1 MRMKKWLE
9 NIQLYKDKIDKWEST
24 KWAKGLRISSSVI
37 WNLCLLLII
46 GILTLGVFGLSVG
59 AGYFASL
66 VKEEPLR
73 AKEEM
78 RSAVF
83 NYEETS
89 EVYFAGDVYLG
100 KLRTDLERT
109 ETNLSEVSPYVI
121 DAVLATEDEYFE
133 VHNGIVPKAIFRG
146 LLQDVANSDTQ
157 TGGSTLTQQLIKNQ
171 ILTNEVSYERK
182 AKEILLAM
190 RLEHFMNKE
199 EILEAYLNIIPYG
212 RNSNGRN
219 IAGIETAANGIFNVK
234 AKDLTLPQA
243 AYIAGIP
250 QAPFAYTPFR
260 QGGEIKEGKALQLGI
275 ERMKIVLFRMNE
287 TGYITD
293 EEYQNAV
300 SYDIIKDFREP
311 ETLPEDKYPWLTAE
325 IENRV
330 KEILR
335 EQFAAADSIDPARLD
350 NEDKLYQKYEILA
363 QRAISTDGYRIHTTI
378 NKDMYETMLKVRDE
392 FEFYGHTFQKEVKDE
407 DSGEIVVKDFPVQ
420 VGGMMIENGT
430 GKILSFLGGRDHTI
444 EAQNSA
450 TQGIRPIGS
459 TIKPLLVYAPAIEY
473 GVIGA
478 GSPVVDLKLEN
489 LSSTTWAKSP
499 SNYTTEQELGIIS
512 ARDALTTSQNLS
524 TIRLYDLIMDRKPTE
539 FLTKM
544 GFEHID
550 EAEYA
555 NHALSIGGMTNGAT
569 LEENTNAFG
578 TFANNGQFIDAYMI
592 EKIEDVDGNVIYQH
606 EVEAVPV
613 FSAATSYI
621 ITDMLRDV
629 MSEGTAKLA
638 KSRLKF
644 QSDFGAKTGTTQN
657 HNDSWLV
664 GYNPNVSLGV
674 WLGYGD
680 DTQTL
685 YYMNNRYNHP
695 SVRVN
700 MFWSNMMNAMYDV
713 NPELVDASNNFT
725 APEGVVTR
733 SFCGISGLAVSDACS
748 QAGLVKSDLFNAA
761 VLLPT
766 AKDDSLISSSYVEI
780 NGNRYRA
787 LASTPGEFVVSGGYG
802 VNEDFI
808 NRMLG
813 KFRGNA
819 SKLFPTKSAFGG
831 NVVSEEV
838 FNADGSPPAA
848 VTAAMSNG
856 TITWSNSTSGDV
868 VGYRVYE
875 ISNGQRVLLS
885 STKEAAG
892 NSLSLNRAGQFIAVA
907 VDITGLESGA
917 SNIVSIEAVVPTEPI
932 VPPSV
937 PEENEE
943 TPVEPPVVIEPV
955 TPPVV
960 EEPVT
965 PPVVEEPPATEG
977 EE

>member
-1 MRMKKWLE
+1 MKKWIE
-9 NIQLYKDKIDKWEST
+9 KIQTFKDKFDVWEST
-24 KWAKGLRISSSVI
+24 KWAKGLRISSSVL
-37 WNLCLLLII
+37 WNLCLLLIVGLLTM
-46 GILTLGVFGLSVG
+46 GIFGVSVG

-78 RSAVF
+78 RNAVF

-89 EVYFAGDVYLG
+89 EIYFDGDIYLG

-109 ETNLSEVSPYVI
+109 ETKLSEVSPYVI

-146 LLQDVANSDTQ
+146 LLQDVSNSENQ

-190 RLEHFMNKE
+190 RLEHFMNKD

-219 IAGIETAANGIFNVK
+219 IAGVETAANGIFNVK

-260 QGGEIKEGKALQLGI
+260 QGGEIKEGEALQLGI
-275 ERMKIVLFRMNE
+275 ERMKTVLFRMNE

-293 EEYQNAV
+293 KEYNNVV
-300 SYDIIKDFREP
+300 SYDITKDFRQP
-311 ETLPEDKYPWLTAE
+311 EMVAEDKYPWLTFE

-330 KEILR
+330 KDILR
-335 EQFAAADSIDPARLD
+335 DKFAEADSIDPARLD
-350 NEDKLYQKYEILA
+350 KEDRLYEKYDILA
-363 QRAISTDGYRIHTTI
+363 QRSISTDGYRIHTTI
-378 NKDMYETMLKVRDE
+378 NKDMYEAMLKVRDE
-392 FEFYGHTFQKEVKDE
+392 FDNYGHTFQKEVKDE
-407 DSGEIVVKDFPVQ
+407 DSGEIVLKDFPVQ
-420 VGGMMIENGT
+420 VGGMLIENGT
-430 GKILSFLGGRDHTI
+430 GKILSFLGGRDHKLDKV
-444 EAQNSA
+444 NYS
-450 TQGIRPIGS
+450 TQGVRPIGS
-459 TIKPLLVYAPAIEY
+459 TIKPLVAYAPAIEY

-478 GSPVVDLKLEN
+478 GSPVVDLKLDN
-489 LSSTTWAKSP
+489 LSSTTWTKSP

-524 TIRLYDLIMDRKPTE
+524 TIRLYDLIMDRKPTD
-539 FLTKM
+539 FLLKM
-544 GFEHID
+544 GFEHI
-550 EAEYA
+550 EENEYA

-569 LEENTNAFG
+569 IEENTNAFG
-578 TFANNGQFIDAYMI
+578 TFANNGQFIDGYMI

-606 EVEAVPV
+606 EVEPVPV

-629 MSEGTAKLA
+629 LSEGTAKLA
-638 KSRLKF
+638 NSRLKF
-644 QSDFGAKTGTTQN
+644 QSDFAAKTGTTQN

-664 GYNPNVSLGV
+664 GYNPNISLGV

-695 SVRVN
+695 SVRIN

-766 AKDDSLISSSYVEI
+766 AKDDSLISSSYVAI
-780 NGNRYRA
+780 GGNRYRA
-787 LASTPGEFVVSGGYG
+787 LDSTPGEFVVSGGYG
-802 VNEDFI
+802 VNENFI
-808 NRMLG
+808 KRMLG
-813 KFRGNA
+813 KFGGNA

-831 NVVSEEV
+831 NVVSEEI
-838 FNADGSPPAA
+838 FNADGSAPNA
-848 VTAAMSNG
+848 VTATMTGG
-856 TITWSNSTSGDV
+856 TISWSNSTSGDV

-875 ISNGQRVLLS
+875 VGNGQRTLLS

-892 NSLSLNRAGQFIAVA
+892 NSLAINRAGEFIAVA

-917 SNIVSIEAVVPTEPI
+917 SNIVSIEAAEPPEPVVPPA
-932 VPPSV
+932 V

-943 TPVEPPVVIEPV
+943 EPV
-955 TPPVV
+955 TPPIVDPVIPPV
-960 EEPVT
+960 EENPVT
-965 PPVVEEPPATEG
+965 PPVEEEPGSPGEG
-977 EE
+977 GE

>member
-1 MRMKKWLE
+1 MKKLLE
-9 NIQLYKDKIDKWEST
+9 KIQIYREKFAVWEST
-24 KWAKGLRISSSVI
+24 KWAKGLRISSGVI
-37 WNLCLLLII
+37 WNLSLLLLV
-46 GILTLGVFGLSVG
+46 GLLTMGVFALSVG

-73 AKEEM
+73 DKEEM
-78 RSAVF
+78 RSAIF

-89 EVYFAGDVYLG
+89 EIYFAGDLYLG
-100 KLRTDLERT
+100 KLRTDIERT
-109 ETNLSEVSPYVI
+109 ETTLSEVSPYVI

-133 VHNGIVPKAIFRG
+133 VHKGIVPKALFRG
-146 LLQDVANSDTQ
+146 LLQDVSNSDTQ

-212 RNSNGRN
+212 RNANGRN

-234 AKDLTLPQA
+234 AKDLNLPQA

-260 QGGEIKEGKALQLGI
+260 QGGTIKEGEALQLGI
-275 ERMKIVLFRMNE
+275 ERMKTVLFRMNE

-293 EEYQNAV
+293 EEYNTAV
-300 SYDIIKDFREP
+300 NYDITKDLRQP
-311 ETLPEDKYPWLTAE
+311 EIVPEDKYPWLTYE

-330 KEILR
+330 KAILR
-335 EQFAAADSIDPARLD
+335 EKFAEADSIDPARLD
-350 NEDKLYQKYEILA
+350 SETKLYEKYDILA
-363 QRAISTDGYRIHTTI
+363 QRSISTDGYRIHTTI
-378 NKDMYETMLKVRDE
+378 NKDMYEAMLKVRDE
-392 FEFYGHTFQKEVKDE
+392 FQYYGHTFQKEVKDE
-407 DSGEIVVKDFPVQ
+407 DSGEIILKDFPVQ
-420 VGGMMIENGT
+420 VSGMMIENGT
-430 GKILSFLGGRDHTI
+430 GKILSFLGGRDHKI
-444 EAQNSA
+444 EAQNNA
-450 TQGIRPIGS
+450 TQGVRPIGS

-489 LSSTTWAKSP
+489 LGSTTWTKSP

-524 TIRLYDLIMDRKPTE
+524 TIRLYDLIMDRKPTD

-544 GFEHID
+544 GFEHI
-550 EAEYA
+550 EEGEYA

-592 EKIEDVDGNVIYQH
+592 EKIEDADGNLVYQH
-606 EVEAVPV
+606 EVEPVPV
-613 FSAATSYI
+613 FSPATSYI

-695 SVRVN
+695 SVRIN
-700 MFWSNMMNAMYDV
+700 MLWSNMMNAMYDV
-713 NPELVDASNNFT
+713 NPELVDAANNFK

-787 LASTPGEFVVSGGYG
+787 LDSTPREFVVSGGFG
-802 VNEDFI
+802 VNEEFI
-808 NRMLG
+808 KRMLG
-813 KFRGNA
+813 KFGGNT
-819 SKLFPTKSAFGG
+819 SKLFPAKSAFGG
-831 NVVSEEV
+831 NVVSEAV

-848 VTAAMSNG
+848 VTAAIANG
-856 TITWSNSTSGDV
+856 TITWSNSNSGDV

-875 ISNGQRVLLS
+875 VGNGQRALLS
-885 STKEAAG
+885 SRKEAAG
-892 NSLSLNRAGQFIAVA
+892 NSFSVNRAGQFIVVA
-907 VDITGLESGA
+907 VDITGLESGS
-917 SNIVSIEAVVPTEPI
+917 SNIVSIEAAKPPEPVVPPTSPDEEKEEPI
-932 VPPSV
+932 VV
-937 PEENEE
+937 
-943 TPVEPPVVIEPV
+943 EPV
-955 TPPVV
+955 TPPV
-960 EEPVT
+960 EENPVT
-965 PPVVEEPPATEG
+965 PPVEEEPSSPDSG
-977 EE
+977 D

>member
-1 MRMKKWLE
+1 MKKWQE
-9 NIQLYKDKIDKWEST
+9 NIQRYKEKIDMWEST

-37 WNLCLLLII
+37 WNLSLLLIV

-73 AKEEM
+73 GKDEM

-133 VHNGIVPKAIFRG
+133 VHKGIVPKAIFRG
-146 LLQDVANSDTQ
+146 LLQDVSNSDTQ

-260 QGGEIKEGKALQLGI
+260 QGGEIKEGEALQLGI

-293 EEYQNAV
+293 EEYKNAV
-300 SYDIIKDFREP
+300 SYDITKDFREP

-325 IENRV
+325 VENRV

-335 EQFAAADSIDPARLD
+335 DQFAEADSIDPARLD
-350 NEDKLYQKYEILA
+350 NEKKLYQKYDILA
-363 QRAISTDGYRIHTTI
+363 QRSISTDGYRIHTTI
-378 NKDMYETMLKVRDE
+378 NKEMYEAMLKVRDE

-430 GKILSFLGGRDHTI
+430 GKILSFLGGRDHKI

-478 GSPVVDLKLEN
+478 GSPVVDLKLEK
-489 LSSTTWAKSP
+489 LGSTTWSKSP

-524 TIRLYDLIMDRKPTE
+524 TIRLYDLIMDRKPTQ

-606 EVEAVPV
+606 EVEPVPV

-638 KSRLKF
+638 KARLKF

-664 GYNPNVSLGV
+664 GYNPNISLGV

-695 SVRVN
+695 SVRIN
-700 MFWSNMMNAMYDV
+700 MLWSNMMNAMYDV
-713 NPELVDASNNFT
+713 NSELVDAPNNFT

-787 LASTPGEFVVSGGYG
+787 LDSTPGEFVVSGGYG
-802 VNEDFI
+802 VNQDFI

-813 KFRGNA
+813 KFGGNA
-819 SKLFPTKSAFGG
+819 SKLFPAKSTFGG

-838 FNADGSPPAA
+838 FNADGSAPAA
-848 VTAAMSNG
+848 VSAAMSNG

-875 ISNGQRVLLS
+875 VINGQRTLLS

-892 NSLSLNRAGQFIAVA
+892 NSLPINRAGQFIAVA
-907 VDITGLESGA
+907 VDITGLESAA

-932 VPPSV
+932 VPPTA

-943 TPVEPPVVIEPV
+943 PTTPPVVVEPV
-955 TPPVV
+955 TPPEVV
-960 EEPVT
+960 EPVT
-965 PPVVEEPPATEG
+965 PPEEEPPADG
-977 EE
+977 E

>member
-1 MRMKKWLE
+1 MKKWQE
-9 NIQLYKDKIDKWEST
+9 NIQRYKEKIDMWEST
-24 KWAKGLRISSSVI
+24 KWAKGLRVSSSVI
-37 WNLCLLLII
+37 WNLSLLLMV

-73 AKEEM
+73 GKDEM

-133 VHNGIVPKAIFRG
+133 VHKGIVPKAIFRG
-146 LLQDVANSDTQ
+146 LLQDVSNSDTQ

-260 QGGEIKEGKALQLGI
+260 QGGEIKEGEALQLGI

-293 EEYQNAV
+293 EEYKNAV
-300 SYDIIKDFREP
+300 SYDITKDFREP

-325 IENRV
+325 VENRV

-335 EQFAAADSIDPARLD
+335 DQFAQADSIDPARLD
-350 NEDKLYQKYEILA
+350 NEKKLYQKYDILA
-363 QRAISTDGYRIHTTI
+363 QRSISTDGYRIHTTI
-378 NKDMYETMLKVRDE
+378 NKDMYEAMLKVRDE
-392 FEFYGHTFQKEVKDE
+392 FEYYGHTFQKEVKDE

-478 GSPVVDLKLEN
+478 GSPVVDLKLEK
-489 LSSTTWAKSP
+489 LGSTTWSKSP

-524 TIRLYDLIMDRKPTE
+524 TIRLYDLIMDRKPTQ

-606 EVEAVPV
+606 EVEPVPV

-629 MSEGTAKLA
+629 MSDGTAKLA
-638 KSRLKF
+638 KARLKF

-664 GYNPNVSLGV
+664 GYNPNISLGV

-695 SVRVN
+695 SVRIN
-700 MFWSNMMNAMYDV
+700 MLWSNMMNAMYDV
-713 NPELVDASNNFT
+713 NSELVDAPNNFT

-766 AKDDSLISSSYVEI
+766 AKDDSLISSSYVQI

-787 LASTPGEFVVSGGYG
+787 LDSTPGEFVVSGGYG
-802 VNEDFI
+802 VNQDFI

-813 KFRGNA
+813 KFGGNA
-819 SKLFPTKSAFGG
+819 SKLFPAKSAFGG

-838 FNADGSPPAA
+838 FNADGSAPAA
-848 VTAAMSNG
+848 VSAAMSNG
-856 TITWSNSTSGDV
+856 TITWSKSTSGDV

-875 ISNGQRVLLS
+875 VINGQRTLLS

-892 NSLSLNRAGQFIAVA
+892 NSLSINRAGQFIAVA
-907 VDITGLESGA
+907 VDITGLESAA

-932 VPPSV
+932 VPPTA

-943 TPVEPPVVIEPV
+943 PTTPPIVVEPVTPPPVVEPV
-955 TPPVV
+955 TPPV
-960 EEPVT
+960 E
-965 PPVVEEPPATEG
+965 EEPPPASGG

>member
-1 MRMKKWLE
+1 MKKWQE
-9 NIQLYKDKIDKWEST
+9 NIQRYKEKIDMWEST
-24 KWAKGLRISSSVI
+24 KWAKGLRVSSSVI
-37 WNLCLLLII
+37 WNLSLLLMV

-73 AKEEM
+73 GKDEM

-133 VHNGIVPKAIFRG
+133 VHKGIVPKAIFRG
-146 LLQDVANSDTQ
+146 LLQDVSNSDTQ

-234 AKDLTLPQA
+234 AKDLNLPQA

-260 QGGEIKEGKALQLGI
+260 QGGEIKEGEALRLGI

-293 EEYQNAV
+293 EEYKNAV
-300 SYDIIKDFREP
+300 SYDITKDFREP

-325 IENRV
+325 VENRV

-335 EQFAAADSIDPARLD
+335 DQFAEADSIDPARLD
-350 NEDKLYQKYEILA
+350 NEKKLYQKYDILA
-363 QRAISTDGYRIHTTI
+363 QRSISTDGYRIHTTI
-378 NKDMYETMLKVRDE
+378 NKDMYEAMLKVRDE

-430 GKILSFLGGRDHTI
+430 GKILSFLGGRDHKI

-478 GSPVVDLKLEN
+478 GSPVVDLKLEK
-489 LSSTTWAKSP
+489 LGSTTWSKSP

-524 TIRLYDLIMDRKPTE
+524 TIRLYDLIMDRKPTQ

-606 EVEAVPV
+606 EVEPVPV

-629 MSEGTAKLA
+629 MSDGTAKLA
-638 KSRLKF
+638 KARLKF

-664 GYNPNVSLGV
+664 GYNPNISLGV

-695 SVRVN
+695 SVRIN
-700 MFWSNMMNAMYDV
+700 MLWSNMMNAMYDV
-713 NPELVDASNNFT
+713 NSELVDAPNNFT

-766 AKDDSLISSSYVEI
+766 AKDDSLISSSYVQI

-787 LASTPGEFVVSGGYG
+787 LDSTPGEFVVSGGYG
-802 VNEDFI
+802 VNQDFI

-813 KFRGNA
+813 KFGGNA
-819 SKLFPTKSAFGG
+819 SKLFPAKSAFGG

-838 FNADGSPPAA
+838 FNADGSAPAA
-848 VTAAMSNG
+848 VSAAMSNG
-856 TITWSNSTSGDV
+856 TITWSKSTSGDV

-875 ISNGQRVLLS
+875 VINGQRTLLS

-892 NSLSLNRAGQFIAVA
+892 NSLSINRAGQFIAVA
-907 VDITGLESGA
+907 VDITGLESAA

-932 VPPSV
+932 VPPTA

-943 TPVEPPVVIEPV
+943 PTTPPIVVEPVTPPPVVEPV
-955 TPPVV
+955 TPPV
-960 EEPVT
+960 E
-965 PPVVEEPPATEG
+965 EEPPPTSGG

>member
-1 MRMKKWLE
+1 MKKWIE
-9 NIQLYKDKIDKWEST
+9 KIQIFKDKFDVWEST
-24 KWAKGLRISSSVI
+24 KWAKGLRISSSVL
-37 WNLCLLLII
+37 WNLCLLLIV
-46 GILTLGVFGLSVG
+46 GLLTMGVFGLSVG

-89 EVYFAGDVYLG
+89 EIYFDGDIYLG

-109 ETNLSEVSPYVI
+109 ETKLSEVSPYVI

-146 LLQDVANSDTQ
+146 LLQDVSNSENQ

-190 RLEHFMNKE
+190 RLEHFMNKD

-219 IAGIETAANGIFNVK
+219 IAGVETAANGIFNVK

-260 QGGEIKEGKALQLGI
+260 QGGEIKEGEALQLGI
-275 ERMKIVLFRMNE
+275 ERMKTVLFRMNE

-293 EEYQNAV
+293 EEYNNVV
-300 SYDIIKDFREP
+300 SYDITKDFRQP
-311 ETLPEDKYPWLTAE
+311 EMVAEDKYPWLTFE

-330 KEILR
+330 KDILR
-335 EQFAAADSIDPARLD
+335 DKFAEADSIDPARLD
-350 NEDKLYQKYEILA
+350 KEDRLYEKYDILA
-363 QRAISTDGYRIHTTI
+363 QRSISTDGYRIHTTI
-378 NKDMYETMLKVRDE
+378 NKDMYEAMLKVRDE
-392 FEFYGHTFQKEVKDE
+392 FDNYGHTFQKEVKDE
-407 DSGEIVVKDFPVQ
+407 DSGEIVLKDFPVQ
-420 VGGMMIENGT
+420 VGGMLIENGT
-430 GKILSFLGGRDHTI
+430 GKILSFLGGRDHKLDKV
-444 EAQNSA
+444 NYS
-450 TQGIRPIGS
+450 TQGVRPIGS
-459 TIKPLLVYAPAIEY
+459 TIKPLVAYAPAIEY

-478 GSPVVDLKLEN
+478 GSPVVDLKLDN
-489 LSSTTWAKSP
+489 LSSTTWTKSP

-524 TIRLYDLIMDRKPTE
+524 TIRLYDLIMDRKPTD
-539 FLTKM
+539 FLLKM
-544 GFEHID
+544 GFEHI
-550 EAEYA
+550 EENEYA

-569 LEENTNAFG
+569 IEENTNAFG
-578 TFANNGQFIDAYMI
+578 TFANNGQFIDGYMI

-606 EVEAVPV
+606 EVEPVPV

-629 MSEGTAKLA
+629 LSEGTAKLA
-638 KSRLKF
+638 NSRLKF
-644 QSDFGAKTGTTQN
+644 QSDFAAKTGTTQN

-664 GYNPNVSLGV
+664 GYNPNISLGV

-695 SVRVN
+695 SVRIN

-748 QAGLVKSDLFNAA
+748 RAGLVKSDLFNAA

-766 AKDDSLISSSYVEI
+766 AKDDSLISSSYVAI
-780 NGNRYRA
+780 GGNRYRA
-787 LASTPGEFVVSGGYG
+787 LDSTPGEFVVSGGYG

-808 NRMLG
+808 KRMLG
-813 KFRGNA
+813 KFGGNA

-838 FNADGSPPAA
+838 FNADGSAPNA
-848 VTAAMSNG
+848 VTATMTGG
-856 TITWSNSTSGDV
+856 TISWSNSTSGDV

-875 ISNGQRVLLS
+875 VGNGQRTLLS

-892 NSLSLNRAGQFIAVA
+892 NSLAINRAGEFIAVA

-917 SNIVSIEAVVPTEPI
+917 SNIVSIEAAEPPEPVVPPT
-932 VPPSV
+932 V
-937 PEENEE
+937 PEE
-943 TPVEPPVVIEPV
+943 TKKIP
-955 TPPVV
+955 
-960 EEPVT
+960 
-965 PPVVEEPPATEG
+965 
-977 EE
+977 

>member
-1 MRMKKWLE
+1 MKKWQE
-9 NIQLYKDKIDKWEST
+9 NIQRYKEKIDMWEST
-24 KWAKGLRISSSVI
+24 KWAKGLRVSSSVI
-37 WNLCLLLII
+37 WNLSLLLIV

-73 AKEEM
+73 GKDEM

-133 VHNGIVPKAIFRG
+133 VHKGIVPKAIFRG
-146 LLQDVANSDTQ
+146 LLQDVSNSDTQ

-260 QGGEIKEGKALQLGI
+260 QGGEIKEGEALQLGI

-293 EEYQNAV
+293 EEYKNAV
-300 SYDIIKDFREP
+300 SYDITKDFREP

-325 IENRV
+325 VENRV

-335 EQFAAADSIDPARLD
+335 DQFAEADSIDPTRLD
-350 NEDKLYQKYEILA
+350 NEKKLYQKYDILA
-363 QRAISTDGYRIHTTI
+363 QRSISTDGYRIHTTI
-378 NKDMYETMLKVRDE
+378 NKEMYEAMLKVRDE

-430 GKILSFLGGRDHTI
+430 GKILSFLGGRDHKI

-478 GSPVVDLKLEN
+478 GSPVVDLKLEK
-489 LSSTTWAKSP
+489 LGSTTWSKSP

-524 TIRLYDLIMDRKPTE
+524 TIRLYDLIMDRKPTQ

-606 EVEAVPV
+606 EVEPVPV

-638 KSRLKF
+638 KARLKF

-664 GYNPNVSLGV
+664 GYNPNISLGV

-695 SVRVN
+695 SVRIN
-700 MFWSNMMNAMYDV
+700 MLWSNMMNAMYDV
-713 NPELVDASNNFT
+713 NSELVDAPNNFT

-787 LASTPGEFVVSGGYG
+787 LDSTPGEFVVSGGYG
-802 VNEDFI
+802 VNQDFI

-813 KFRGNA
+813 KFGGNA
-819 SKLFPTKSAFGG
+819 SKLFPAKSTFGG

-838 FNADGSPPAA
+838 FNADGSAPAA
-848 VTAAMSNG
+848 VSAAMSNG

-875 ISNGQRVLLS
+875 VINGQRTLLS

-892 NSLSLNRAGQFIAVA
+892 NSLPINRAGQFIAVA
-907 VDITGLESGA
+907 VDITGLESAA

-932 VPPSV
+932 VPPTA

-943 TPVEPPVVIEPV
+943 PTTPPVVVEPV
-955 TPPVV
+955 TPPEVV
-960 EEPVT
+960 EPVT
-965 PPVVEEPPATEG
+965 PPEEEPPADG
-977 EE
+977 E

>member
-1 MRMKKWLE
+1 MKKWQE
-9 NIQLYKDKIDKWEST
+9 NIQRYKEKIDMWEST
-24 KWAKGLRISSSVI
+24 KWAKGLRVSSSVI
-37 WNLCLLLII
+37 WNLSLLLIV

-73 AKEEM
+73 GKDEM

-133 VHNGIVPKAIFRG
+133 VHKGIVPKAIFRG
-146 LLQDVANSDTQ
+146 LLQDVSNSDTQ

-260 QGGEIKEGKALQLGI
+260 QGGEIKEGEALQLGI

-293 EEYQNAV
+293 EEYKNAV
-300 SYDIIKDFREP
+300 SYDITKDFREP

-325 IENRV
+325 VENRV

-335 EQFAAADSIDPARLD
+335 DQFAEADSIDPARLD
-350 NEDKLYQKYEILA
+350 NEKKLYQKYDILA
-363 QRAISTDGYRIHTTI
+363 QRSISTDGYRIHTTI
-378 NKDMYETMLKVRDE
+378 NKEMYEAMLKVRDE

-430 GKILSFLGGRDHTI
+430 GKILSFLGGRDHKI

-478 GSPVVDLKLEN
+478 GSPVVDLKLEK
-489 LSSTTWAKSP
+489 LGSTTWSKSP

-524 TIRLYDLIMDRKPTE
+524 TIRLYDLIMDRKPTQ

-606 EVEAVPV
+606 EVEPVPV

-638 KSRLKF
+638 KARLKF

-664 GYNPNVSLGV
+664 GYNPNISLGV

-695 SVRVN
+695 SVRIN
-700 MFWSNMMNAMYDV
+700 MLWSNMMNAMYDV
-713 NPELVDASNNFT
+713 NSELVDAPNNFT

-787 LASTPGEFVVSGGYG
+787 LDSTPGEFVVSGGYG
-802 VNEDFI
+802 VNQDFI

-813 KFRGNA
+813 KFGGNA
-819 SKLFPTKSAFGG
+819 SKLFPAKSTFGG

-838 FNADGSPPAA
+838 FNADGSAPAA
-848 VTAAMSNG
+848 VSAAMSNG

-875 ISNGQRVLLS
+875 VINGQRTLLS

-892 NSLSLNRAGQFIAVA
+892 NSLPINRAGQFIAVA
-907 VDITGLESGA
+907 VDITGLESAA

-932 VPPSV
+932 VPPTA

-943 TPVEPPVVIEPV
+943 PTTPPVVVEPV
-955 TPPVV
+955 TPPEVV
-960 EEPVT
+960 EPVT
-965 PPVVEEPPATEG
+965 PPEEEPPADG
-977 EE
+977 E

>member
-1 MRMKKWLE
+1 MKKWQE
-9 NIQLYKDKIDKWEST
+9 NIQRYKEKIDMWEST
-24 KWAKGLRISSSVI
+24 KWAKGLRVSSSVI
-37 WNLCLLLII
+37 WNLSLLLMV

-73 AKEEM
+73 GKDEM

-133 VHNGIVPKAIFRG
+133 VHKGIVPKAIFRG
-146 LLQDVANSDTQ
+146 LLQDVSNSDTQ

-260 QGGEIKEGKALQLGI
+260 QGGEIKEGEALQLGI

-293 EEYQNAV
+293 EEYKNAV
-300 SYDIIKDFREP
+300 SYDITKDFREP

-325 IENRV
+325 VENRV

-335 EQFAAADSIDPARLD
+335 DQFAQADSIDPARLD
-350 NEDKLYQKYEILA
+350 NEKKLYQKYDILA
-363 QRAISTDGYRIHTTI
+363 QRSISTDGYRIHTTI
-378 NKDMYETMLKVRDE
+378 NKDMYEAMLKVRDE
-392 FEFYGHTFQKEVKDE
+392 FEYYGHTFQKEVKDE

-478 GSPVVDLKLEN
+478 GSPVVDLKLEK
-489 LSSTTWAKSP
+489 LGSTTWSKSP

-524 TIRLYDLIMDRKPTE
+524 TIRLYDLIMDRKPTQ

-606 EVEAVPV
+606 EVEPVPV

-629 MSEGTAKLA
+629 MSDGTAKLA
-638 KSRLKF
+638 KARLKF

-664 GYNPNVSLGV
+664 GYNPNISLGV

-695 SVRVN
+695 SVRIN
-700 MFWSNMMNAMYDV
+700 MLWSNMMNAMYDV
-713 NPELVDASNNFT
+713 NSELVDAPNNFT

-766 AKDDSLISSSYVEI
+766 AKDDSLISSSYVQI

-787 LASTPGEFVVSGGYG
+787 LDSTPGEFVVSGGYG
-802 VNEDFI
+802 VNQDFI

-813 KFRGNA
+813 KFGGNA
-819 SKLFPTKSAFGG
+819 SKLFPAKSAFGG

-838 FNADGSPPAA
+838 FNADGSAPAA
-848 VTAAMSNG
+848 VSASMSNG
-856 TITWSNSTSGDV
+856 TITWSKSTSGDV

-875 ISNGQRVLLS
+875 VINGQRTLLS

-892 NSLSLNRAGQFIAVA
+892 NSLSINRAGQFIAVA
-907 VDITGLESGA
+907 VDITGLESAA

-932 VPPSV
+932 VPPTA

-943 TPVEPPVVIEPV
+943 PTTPPIVVEPVTPPPVVEPV
-955 TPPVV
+955 TPPV
-960 EEPVT
+960 E
-965 PPVVEEPPATEG
+965 EEPPTSGG

>member
-1 MRMKKWLE
+1 MKKWQE
-9 NIQLYKDKIDKWEST
+9 NIQLYKDKVDKWEST
-24 KWAKGLRISSSVI
+24 KWARGLRISSSVI
-37 WNLCLLLII
+37 WNLSLLLIV

-78 RSAVF
+78 RNAVF

-109 ETNLSEVSPYVI
+109 KTTLSEVSPHVI

-146 LLQDVANSDTQ
+146 LLQDVSNSDTQ

-260 QGGEIKEGKALQLGI
+260 QGGAIKEGEALELGI
-275 ERMKIVLFRMNE
+275 ERMKTVLFRMNE

-293 EEYQNAV
+293 EEYKNAV
-300 SYDIIKDFREP
+300 SYDITKDFREP
-311 ETLPEDKYPWLTAE
+311 EIVPEDKYPWLTVE

-330 KEILR
+330 KDILR
-335 EQFAAADSIDPARLD
+335 DKFAEADSIDPARLD
-350 NEDKLYQKYEILA
+350 NEEKLYQKYDILA
-363 QRAISTDGYRIHTTI
+363 QRSISTDGYRIHTTI

-392 FEFYGHTFQKEVKDE
+392 FEYYGHTFQKEVKDE
-407 DSGEIVVKDFPVQ
+407 DSGEIVLKDFPVQ
-420 VGGMMIENGT
+420 VGGMMIENNT
-430 GKILSFLGGRDHTI
+430 GKILSFLGGRDHSI

-450 TQGIRPIGS
+450 TQGVRPIGS
-459 TIKPLLVYAPAIEY
+459 TIKPLLVFAPAIEY

-489 LSSTTWAKSP
+489 LGSTTWAKSP
-499 SNYTTEQELGIIS
+499 SNYTTTQELGIIS
-512 ARDALTTSQNLS
+512 ARDALKTSQNLS

-713 NPELVDASNNFT
+713 NPELVDAPNNFT

-766 AKDDSLISSSYVEI
+766 AKDDSLISSSYVQI

-787 LASTPGEFVVSGGYG
+787 LDSTPGEFVVSGGFG
-802 VNEDFI
+802 VNQEFI

-813 KFRGNA
+813 KFGGNA
-819 SKLFPTKSAFGG
+819 SKLFPAKSAFGG

-848 VTAAMSNG
+848 VTATMSNG
-856 TITWSNSTSGDV
+856 TITWSKSSSGDV

-875 ISNGQRVLLS
+875 VVNGQRALLS
-885 STKEAAG
+885 STKEANG
-892 NSLSLNRAGQFIAVA
+892 NSLPVNRAGQFIAVA
-907 VDITGLESGA
+907 VDITGLESAA
-917 SNIVSIEAVVPTEPI
+917 SNIVSIEAAVPTEPV
-932 VPPSV
+932 VPPTT
-937 PEENEE
+937 PEENEDP
-943 TPVEPPVVIEPV
+943 TTPPVVEPVPPPVIENPV
-955 TPPVV
+955 TPPV
-960 EEPVT
+960 E
-965 PPVVEEPPATEG
+965 EEPPVTEG
-977 EE
+977 GE

>member
-1 MRMKKWLE
+1 MKKWQE
-9 NIQLYKDKIDKWEST
+9 NIQRYKEKIEMWEST
-24 KWAKGLRISSSVI
+24 KWAKGLRVSSSVI
-37 WNLCLLLII
+37 WNLSLLLIV

-73 AKEEM
+73 GKDEM

-133 VHNGIVPKAIFRG
+133 VHKGIVPKAIFRG
-146 LLQDVANSDTQ
+146 LLQDVSNSDTQ

-260 QGGEIKEGKALQLGI
+260 QGGEIKEGEALQLGI

-293 EEYQNAV
+293 EEYKNAV
-300 SYDIIKDFREP
+300 SYDITKDFREP

-325 IENRV
+325 VENRV

-335 EQFAAADSIDPARLD
+335 DQFAEADSIDPARLD
-350 NEDKLYQKYEILA
+350 NEKKLYQKYDILA
-363 QRAISTDGYRIHTTI
+363 QRSISTDGYRIHTTI
-378 NKDMYETMLKVRDE
+378 NKDMYEAMLKVRDE
-392 FEFYGHTFQKEVKDE
+392 FEFYGHTFQKEVKDV

-430 GKILSFLGGRDHTI
+430 GKILSFLGGRDHKI

-478 GSPVVDLKLEN
+478 GSPVVDLKLEK
-489 LSSTTWAKSP
+489 LSSTTWSKSP

-524 TIRLYDLIMDRKPTE
+524 TIRLYDLIMDRKPTQ

-606 EVEAVPV
+606 EVEPVPV

-664 GYNPNVSLGV
+664 GYNPNISLGV

-695 SVRVN
+695 SVRIN
-700 MFWSNMMNAMYDV
+700 MLWSNMMNAMYDV
-713 NPELVDASNNFT
+713 NSELVDAPNNFT
-725 APEGVVTR
+725 APAGVVTR
-733 SFCGISGLAVSDACS
+733 SFCGISGLAVSEACS
-748 QAGLVKSDLFNAA
+748 QAGLVKSDLFNSA

-787 LASTPGEFVVSGGYG
+787 LDSTPGEFVVSGGYG
-802 VNEDFI
+802 VNQDFI

-813 KFRGNA
+813 KFGGNA
-819 SKLFPTKSAFGG
+819 SKLFPAKSAFGG

-838 FNADGSPPAA
+838 FNADGSAPAA
-848 VTAAMSNG
+848 VSAAMSNG

-875 ISNGQRVLLS
+875 VINGQRTLLS

-892 NSLSLNRAGQFIAVA
+892 NSLSINRAGQFIAVA
-907 VDITGLESGA
+907 VDITGLESAA

-932 VPPSV
+932 EPPSA
-937 PEENEE
+937 PEENGDP
-943 TPVEPPVVIEPV
+943 TTPPVVVEPV
-955 TPPVV
+955 TPPEVV
-960 EEPVT
+960 EPVT
-965 PPVVEEPPATEG
+965 PPEEEPPADG
-977 EE
+977 E

>member
-1 MRMKKWLE
+1 MKKWIE
-9 NIQLYKDKIDKWEST
+9 KIQIFKDKFDVWEST
-24 KWAKGLRISSSVI
+24 KWAKGLRISSSVL
-37 WNLCLLLII
+37 WNLCLLLIV
-46 GILTLGVFGLSVG
+46 GLLTMGVFGVSVG

-89 EVYFAGDVYLG
+89 EIYFDGDIYLG

-109 ETNLSEVSPYVI
+109 ETKLSEVSPYVI

-146 LLQDVANSDTQ
+146 LLQDVSNSENQ

-190 RLEHFMNKE
+190 RLEHFMNKD

-219 IAGIETAANGIFNVK
+219 IAGVETAANGIFNVK

-260 QGGEIKEGKALQLGI
+260 QGGEIKEGEALQLGI
-275 ERMKIVLFRMNE
+275 ERMKTVLFRMNE

-293 EEYQNAV
+293 EEYNNVV
-300 SYDIIKDFREP
+300 SYDITKDFREP
-311 ETLPEDKYPWLTAE
+311 EAVAEDKYPWLTFE

-330 KEILR
+330 KDILR
-335 EQFAAADSIDPARLD
+335 DKFAEADSIDPARLD
-350 NEDKLYQKYEILA
+350 KEDRLYEKYDILA
-363 QRAISTDGYRIHTTI
+363 QRSISTDGYRIHTTI
-378 NKDMYETMLKVRDE
+378 NKDMYEAMLKVRDE
-392 FEFYGHTFQKEVKDE
+392 FDNYGHTFQKEVKDE
-407 DSGEIVVKDFPVQ
+407 DSGEIVLKDFPVQ
-420 VGGMMIENGT
+420 VGGMLIENGT
-430 GKILSFLGGRDHTI
+430 GKILSFLGGRDHKLDKV
-444 EAQNSA
+444 NYS
-450 TQGIRPIGS
+450 TQGVRPIGS
-459 TIKPLLVYAPAIEY
+459 TIKPLVAYAPAIEY

-478 GSPVVDLKLEN
+478 GSPVVDLKLDN
-489 LSSTTWAKSP
+489 LSSTTWTKSP

-524 TIRLYDLIMDRKPTE
+524 TIRLYDLIMDRKPTD
-539 FLTKM
+539 FLLKM
-544 GFEHID
+544 GFEHI
-550 EAEYA
+550 EENEYA

-569 LEENTNAFG
+569 IEENTNAFG
-578 TFANNGQFIDAYMI
+578 TFANNGQFIDGYMI

-629 MSEGTAKLA
+629 LSEGTAKLA
-638 KSRLKF
+638 NSRLKF
-644 QSDFGAKTGTTQN
+644 QSDFAAKTGTTQN

-664 GYNPNVSLGV
+664 GYNPNISLGV

-695 SVRVN
+695 SVRIN

-766 AKDDSLISSSYVEI
+766 AQDDSLISSSYVAI
-780 NGNRYRA
+780 GGNRYRA
-787 LASTPGEFVVSGGYG
+787 LDSTPGEFVVSGGYG

-808 NRMLG
+808 KRMLG
-813 KFRGNA
+813 KFGGNA

-838 FNADGSPPAA
+838 FNADGSAPNS
-848 VTAAMSNG
+848 VTATMTSG
-856 TITWSNSTSGDV
+856 TISWSNSTSGDV

-875 ISNGQRVLLS
+875 VGNGQRTLLS

-892 NSLSLNRAGQFIAVA
+892 NSLAINRAGEFIAVA

-917 SNIVSIEAVVPTEPI
+917 SNIVSIEAAEPPEPVVPPT
-932 VPPSV
+932 V

-943 TPVEPPVVIEPV
+943 EPV
-955 TPPVV
+955 TPPIVDPVIPPV
-960 EEPVT
+960 EGNPVT
-965 PPVVEEPPATEG
+965 PPVEEEPGSPGEG
-977 EE
+977 GE

>member
-1 MRMKKWLE
+1 MKKWQE
-9 NIQLYKDKIDKWEST
+9 NIQRYKEKIDMWEST
-24 KWAKGLRISSSVI
+24 KWAKGLRVSSSVI
-37 WNLCLLLII
+37 WNLSLLLMV

-73 AKEEM
+73 GKDEM

-133 VHNGIVPKAIFRG
+133 VHKGIVPKAIFRG
-146 LLQDVANSDTQ
+146 LLQDVSNSDTQ

-260 QGGEIKEGKALQLGI
+260 QGGEIKEGEALQLGI

-293 EEYQNAV
+293 EEYKNAV
-300 SYDIIKDFREP
+300 SYDITKDFREP

-325 IENRV
+325 VENRV

-335 EQFAAADSIDPARLD
+335 DQFAQADSIDPARLD
-350 NEDKLYQKYEILA
+350 NEKKLYQKYDILA
-363 QRAISTDGYRIHTTI
+363 QRSISTDGYRIHTTI
-378 NKDMYETMLKVRDE
+378 NKDMYEAMLKVRDE
-392 FEFYGHTFQKEVKDE
+392 FEYYGHTFQKEVKDE

-478 GSPVVDLKLEN
+478 GSPVVDLKLEK
-489 LSSTTWAKSP
+489 LGSTTWSKSP

-524 TIRLYDLIMDRKPTE
+524 TIRLYDLIMDRKPTQ

-606 EVEAVPV
+606 EVEPVPV

-629 MSEGTAKLA
+629 MSDGTAKLA
-638 KSRLKF
+638 KARLKF

-664 GYNPNVSLGV
+664 GYNPNISLGV

-695 SVRVN
+695 SVRIN
-700 MFWSNMMNAMYDV
+700 MLWSNMMNAMYDV
-713 NPELVDASNNFT
+713 NSELVDAPNNFT

-766 AKDDSLISSSYVEI
+766 AKDDSLISSSYVQI

-787 LASTPGEFVVSGGYG
+787 LDSTPGEFVVSGGYG
-802 VNEDFI
+802 VNQDFI

-813 KFRGNA
+813 KFGGNA
-819 SKLFPTKSAFGG
+819 SKLFPAKSAFGG

-838 FNADGSPPAA
+838 FNADGSAPAA
-848 VTAAMSNG
+848 VSAAMSNG
-856 TITWSNSTSGDV
+856 TITWSKSTSGDV

-875 ISNGQRVLLS
+875 VINGQRTLLS

-892 NSLSLNRAGQFIAVA
+892 NSLSINRAGQFIAVA
-907 VDITGLESGA
+907 VDITGLESAA

-932 VPPSV
+932 VPPTA

-943 TPVEPPVVIEPV
+943 PTTPPVVVEPVTPPPVVEPV
-955 TPPVV
+955 TPPV
-960 EEPVT
+960 E
-965 PPVVEEPPATEG
+965 EEPPPASGG

>member
-1 MRMKKWLE
+1 MKKWLE
-9 NIQLYKDKIDKWEST
+9 KIQIYKDKFDVWEST
-24 KWAKGLRISSSVI
+24 KWAKGLRVSSGVL
-37 WNLCLLLII
+37 WNLSLLFMVGL
-46 GILTLGVFGLSVG
+46 LTLGVFGVSVG

-73 AKEEM
+73 DKEEM

-89 EVYFAGDVYLG
+89 EVYFDGDIYLG

-109 ETNLSEVSPYVI
+109 ETKLSEVSPYVI

-146 LLQDVANSDTQ
+146 LLQDVSNSDTQ

-171 ILTNEVSYERK
+171 VLTNEVSYERK

-190 RLEHFMNKE
+190 RLEHFMNKD
-199 EILEAYLNIIPYG
+199 EILESYLNIIPYG

-219 IAGIETAANGIFNVK
+219 IAGIETAANGIFNIK

-250 QAPFAYTPFR
+250 QAPYAYTPFR
-260 QGGEIKEGKALQLGI
+260 QGGEIKEGEALQLGI
-275 ERMKIVLFRMNE
+275 ERMKTVLFRMNE

-293 EEYQNAV
+293 EEYNNAV
-300 SYDIIKDFREP
+300 SYDITKDFREP
-311 ETLPEDKYPWLTAE
+311 ETLPEDKYPWLTTE

-335 EQFAAADSIDPARLD
+335 DKFAEADSIDPARLD
-350 NEDKLYQKYEILA
+350 KEEKLYEKYNILA
-363 QRAISTDGYRIHTTI
+363 QRSISTDGYRIHTTI
-378 NKDMYETMLKVRDE
+378 NKDMYLAMLKVRDE
-392 FEFYGHTFQKEVKDE
+392 FEYYGHTFQKEVKDE
-407 DSGEIVVKDFPVQ
+407 DSGEIVLKDFPVQ
-420 VGGMMIENGT
+420 VGGMLIENGT
-430 GKILSFLGGRDHTI
+430 GKILSFLGGRDHKLDKV
-444 EAQNSA
+444 NYS

-478 GSPVVDLKLEN
+478 GSPVVDVKLDN

-499 SNYTTEQELGIIS
+499 SNYTTAQELGIIS
-512 ARDALTTSQNLS
+512 AREALTTSQNLS
-524 TIRLYDLIMDRKPTE
+524 TIRLYDLIMDRKPTD
-539 FLTKM
+539 FLIKM
-544 GFEHID
+544 GFESIG

-555 NHALSIGGMTNGAT
+555 NHALSIGGMTKGAT

-578 TFANNGQFIDAYMI
+578 TFGNNGQFIDAYMI
-592 EKIEDVDGNVIYQH
+592 EKIEDVDGNLIYQH

-629 MSEGTAKLA
+629 LSKGTAKLA
-638 KSRLKF
+638 NSRLKF

-664 GYNPNVSLGV
+664 GYNPNISLGV

-713 NPELVDASNNFT
+713 NPELVDASTNFT

-787 LASTPGEFVVSGGYG
+787 LDNTPGEFVVSGGYG

-808 NRMLG
+808 KRMLG
-813 KFRGNA
+813 KFGGNA

-838 FNADGSPPAA
+838 FNADGSPPAT
-848 VTAAMSNG
+848 VTATMTNG
-856 TITWSNSTSGDV
+856 TMTWSKSTSGDV

-875 ISNGQRVLLS
+875 VGNGQRTLIS
-885 STKEAAG
+885 SKKEAAG
-892 NSLSLNRAGQFIAVA
+892 NSLPINRAGQFIAVA
-907 VDITGLESGA
+907 VDITGMESGS
-917 SNIVSIEAVVPTEPI
+917 SNIVSIEEAEPPEPVVPPTA
-932 VPPSV
+932 

-943 TPVEPPVVIEPV
+943 NPVIPPTIDPTVPPVEENPV
-955 TPPVV
+955 TPPV
-960 EEPVT
+960 EEGPSS
-965 PPVVEEPPATEG
+965 PGEG
-977 EE
+977 GG